1 MKSIVLSKSKI
12 LLTHAA
18 FLQISSYIARPAAIY
33 KAIEL
38 EINPAY
44 IGAMAIS
51 FSILPLLLSVFVG
64 RASDNGHNSKVLICG
79 SILMIIVGIGFLSF
93 SDSIIW
99 LQVWIIA
106 LGLGHVMLVV
116 GQQSQITELGKS
128 DLDHAFGLYTFAG
141 SIGQSIGPAL
151 LLLAGGSNLIPDT
164 QMLFQIYL
172 MSTVVLFILTLPLS
186 RDFATNQT
194 VSQSVSQQN
203 LIQSIK
209 NVGSDSKPILAI
221 AMLVS
226 LIVIGTVDVITI
238 YLPVLGVERGISA
251 SIIGA
256 LLSLRA
262 LSTMASRFY
271 LGKLSSNYG
280 RNRLIIVST
289 ALAGVFLASIAI
301 DSPIIILGI
310 LVVLFGF
317 TIGIGQPLTMT
328 MIILSVPPATRNTW
342 LALRLSANRI
352 GQAAIPTSVGL
363 TVLALGTSGVFGVSG
378 LLLLGIAA
386 LTSKLLP
393 KNYSSSLD

>member
-1 MKSIVLSKSKI
+1 M
-12 LLTHAA
+12 
-18 FLQISSYIARPAAIY
+18 
-33 KAIEL
+33 
-38 EINPAY
+38 
-44 IGAMAIS
+44 
-51 FSILPLLLSVFVG
+51 
-64 RASDNGHNSKVLICG
+64 
-79 SILMIIVGIGFLSF
+79 
-93 SDSIIW
+93 
-99 LQVWIIA
+99 
-106 LGLGHVMLVV
+106 
-116 GQQSQITELGKS
+116 
-128 DLDHAFGLYTFAG
+128 
-141 SIGQSIGPAL
+141 
-151 LLLAGGSNLIPDT
+151 
-164 QMLFQIYL
+164 
-172 MSTVVLFILTLPLS
+172 LTLPLS

-194 VSQSVSQQN
+194 VSRSVSQQN

-301 DSPIIILGI
+301 DLPIIILGI

-393 KNYSSSLD
+393 KNYSSSQD